1 MKKIFVFSL
10 ILGLFALNSCK
21 ELLQVVESVATSTE
35 PSLGEMGSGLKEALT
50 KGAGFAVKTLNKE
63 GGYFNDPLVKIPFP
77 QEAQFAA
84 NTLRDL
90 GLGNVVDNFEK
101 KLNEGAEKGAALAL
115 PIFKNAIRQMTFAD
129 VKNILLGGEN
139 AATNYF
145 KGKTVDQLATAFTP
159 HVKQSLDEVNAT
171 KLWNDLTT
179 RYNRIPLVRKKVETD
194 IVKYATGKALDGL
207 FLKLADEEA
216 KIRKNPVA
224 RSSDLL
230 KKVFS
235 YADQQ
240 KSAGGR

>member
-1 MKKIFVFSL
+1 MKRIIILSLSLSLFVFT
-10 ILGLFALNSCK
+10 SCK
-21 ELLQVVESVATSTE
+21 ELLQVVETVAASTE
-35 PSLGEMGSGLKEALT
+35 PSLGEMSSGLKEALT
-50 KGAGFAVKTLNKE
+50 KGAGFAVQTLNKE

-84 NTLRDL
+84 NALRDI

-115 PIFKNAIRQMTFAD
+115 PIFKNAIREMSFAD

-145 KGKTVDQLATAFTP
+145 RDKTLTQLSSAFSP
-159 HVKQSLDEVNAT
+159 YVKQSLDEVNAT
-171 KLWNDLTT
+171 QLWTDLTT

-207 FLKLADEEA
+207 FLKLADEEK
-216 KIRKNPVA
+216 KIRENPIA
-224 RSSDLL
+224 RTSDLL
-230 KKVFS
+230 KKVFG

-240 KSAGGR
+240 QSGNG